1 MIGVKNI
8 KIDEAKEKNLKEIE
22 RCQQE
27 FDMRISDL
35 INRLNK
41 THKNMNY
48 FNYME
53 LASDIELFAMTFT
66 QISEELRLKD
76 SVRTVLATLE
86 K

>member
-1 MIGVKNI
+1 M
-8 KIDEAKEKNLKEIE
+8 KIDEAKEKNLKDIE
-22 RCQQE
+22 RSQQE

-48 FNYME
+48 INYME

>member
-1 MIGVKNI
+1 M

-22 RCQQE
+22 QSQQE

-48 FNYME
+48 INYME